1 VEKVTPGIISLG
13 PHQYSA
19 KIGQRPYIVT
29 VLDDR
34 TIQVDEKPYV
44 FSIRKTSQG
53 VYSLIL
59 DGSVYE
65 VVPLAGNRNGEAS
78 PAEIVV
84 NGVPVEVVVDDHRSL
99 LRKGMLQNRSHVAV
113 TQAIRAPM
121 PGKVIRVEVKVSD
134 RVNPGTGLII
144 LEAMKMENEIKSVGT
159 GVVEEVRVET
169 GKAVE
174 KGELLISIHSE

>member
-13 PHQYSA
+13 PGQYSVKMGERSYVVA
-19 KIGQRPYIVT
+19 

-34 TIQVDEKPYV
+34 TIQVDEKPHA

-99 LRKGMLQNRSHVAV
+99 LKKGMLQNRSHVAV

-121 PGKVIRVEVKVSD
+121 PGKVIRVEVKVGD
-134 RVNPGTGLII
+134 RVNPGTGLVI
-144 LEAMKMENEIKSVGT
+144 LEAMKMENEIKSAGT
-159 GVVEEVRVET
+159 GVVEEVRVES

-174 KGELLISIHSE
+174 KGELLISIHPE